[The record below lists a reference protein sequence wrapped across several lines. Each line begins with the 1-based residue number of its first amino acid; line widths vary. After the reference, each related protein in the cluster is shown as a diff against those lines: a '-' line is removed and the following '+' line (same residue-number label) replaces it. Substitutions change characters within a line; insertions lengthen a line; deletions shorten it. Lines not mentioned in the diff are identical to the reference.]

1 MSKYAINEEFLQQVE
16 SLQVILKNNLAG
28 LFGGGHQSRTYGSS
42 CEFADYRDYIPG
54 DDITKID
61 WNIFARTDKLYLK
74 LFLDERQ
81 IHTRIY
87 IDASRSM
94 DYGKGKKA
102 ETALKIA
109 ATLAYLSVCEMDRV
123 SIYYIKENQIHE
135 VVSNIVGKDAF
146 YNQIGKLNDIE
157 FGGDAFISNSILPT
171 KVGYGDGMSI
181 ILSDFLTDNDYESA
195 IDYLVEKRRD
205 LFCFQILD
213 REELKPTIRGKVH
226 FYDSED
232 NNRQYRKNI
241 NRDIAKAY
249 NEAVEHVVNRI
260 KNYCNSREA
269 NYLLLQSD
277 KSVSELFL
285 KILPEMGV
293 LK

>member
-28 LFGGGHQSRTYGSS
+28 LFGGGHQSKTYGSS

-102 ETALKIA
+102 TA
-109 ATLAYLSVCEMDRV
+109 
-123 SIYYIKENQIHE
+123 
-135 VVSNIVGKDAF
+135 
-146 YNQIGKLNDIE
+146 
-157 FGGDAFISNSILPT
+157 
-171 KVGYGDGMSI
+171 
-181 ILSDFLTDNDYESA
+181 
-195 IDYLVEKRRD
+195 
-205 LFCFQILD
+205 
-213 REELKPTIRGKVH
+213 
-226 FYDSED
+226 
-232 NNRQYRKNI
+232 
-241 NRDIAKAY
+241 
-249 NEAVEHVVNRI
+249 
-260 KNYCNSREA
+260 
-269 NYLLLQSD
+269 
-277 KSVSELFL
+277 
-285 KILPEMGV
+285 
-293 LK
+293 